1 MLELTALG
9 TWIGG
14 LIILVGAVIP
24 AVFNTFG
31 GQDSGGF
38 FLTRAFEGYNRI
50 VLIAVAV
57 LTLGTVGRAWL
68 NRRGVIDYPV
78 SSSEWNVLG
87 LMVLIA
93 GAITFVLHPQ
103 AAALQAQ
110 AFATKGDAARRSR
123 STHSFDCTGRFV
135 YSTWSI
141 WDSASCSSASASDH
155 GLKGIRDDGEEG
167 HFSAR

>member
-1 MLELTALG
+1 VELTALG

-14 LIILVGAVIP
+14 LVILIGAVIP

-38 FLTRAFEGYNRI
+38 FLTRAFDGYNRI
-50 VLIAVAV
+50 VLIAGAV

-68 NRRGVIDYPV
+68 NRRGVIGYPV
-78 SSSEWNVLG
+78 STSEWNVLG

-93 GAITFVLHPQ
+93 GAIMFVLHPQ

-110 AFATKGDAARRSR
+110 AFATNGEPARKIAFDAFFRLHWPIRILY
-123 STHSFDCTGRFV
+123 V
-135 YSTWSI
+135 VNM
-141 WDSASCSSASASDH
+141 
-155 GLKGIRDDGEEG
+155 GLGIVLLGIRIRSWLER
-167 HFSAR
+167 A

>member
-50 VLIAVAV
+50 VLIA
-57 LTLGTVGRAWL
+57 G
-68 NRRGVIDYPV
+68 
-78 SSSEWNVLG
+78 
-87 LMVLIA
+87 
-93 GAITFVLHPQ
+93 
-103 AAALQAQ
+103 
-110 AFATKGDAARRSR
+110 SR
-123 STHSFDCTGRFV
+123 CFFQSRC
-135 YSTWSI
+135 
-141 WDSASCSSASASDH
+141 
-155 GLKGIRDDGEEG
+155 KEEP
-167 HFSAR
+167 